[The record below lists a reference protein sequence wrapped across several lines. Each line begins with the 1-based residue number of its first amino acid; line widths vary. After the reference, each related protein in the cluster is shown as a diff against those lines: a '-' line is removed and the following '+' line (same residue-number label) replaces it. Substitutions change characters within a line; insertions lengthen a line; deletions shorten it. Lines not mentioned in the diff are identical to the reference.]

1 MNKRPSNK
9 TLDIQHNLKMKTF
22 QEKQSSLTD
31 KEDEL
36 AVVNEAINRLSKNAL
51 SNLSPDEFEKYI
63 DLNDKKRELEH
74 DIHLIKQSCD
84 ELDYYVNT
92 ADIVF
97 KYYDIVEN
105 GNILE
110 NENSQ
115 IVTENSILKFFQN
128 PSDSNTQNGEP
139 SSAKSTSKK
148 DDDRASLLEK
158 YMGTID
164 ENYMANSP
172 HTDADYCPICESKN
186 RTLLVNDG
194 LMYCN
199 DCYTIETI
207 IIDHEKPSYKDP
219 PKEISYFSY
228 KRLMIRCLKCYI
240 VLVGMHC
247 VLATLPNCWKVL
259 IIHLNYLV

>member
-1 MNKRPSNK
+1 MNKRPTNK
-9 TLDIQHNLKMKTF
+9 TLDIQHNLKMKSF
-22 QEKQSSLTD
+22 QNHQCSLTD

-36 AVVNEAINRLSKNAL
+36 AVVNEALNQLSKTAL
-51 SNLSPDEFEKYI
+51 SNLSPNEFDKYI
-63 DLNDKKRELEH
+63 DLTDKRRELEH
-74 DIHLIKQSCD
+74 EIQLIKNGHD

-92 ADIVF
+92 ADVVF

-115 IVTENSILKFFQN
+115 IITENSILKFFQVSTTS
-128 PSDSNTQNGEP
+128 PRPASGEP
-139 SSAKSTSKK
+139 SSAKSTDKK

-158 YMGTID
+158 YMETID
-164 ENYMANSP
+164 ENYMSHSP
-172 HTDADYCPICESKN
+172 HTDADFCPVCESKN

-199 DCYTIETI
+199 DCHTIETI

-228 KRLMIRCLKCYI
+228 KRLMIRCLKCCVLYV
-240 VLVGMHC
+240 VLVGF
-247 VLATLPNCWKVL
+247 LNGITLRHSQIAGKS
-259 IIHLNYLV
+259 Y

>member
-1 MNKRPSNK
+1 MNKRPSTK

-22 QEKQSSLTD
+22 QENQSSLTD

-36 AVVNEAINRLSKNAL
+36 AVVNEAINQLNKNAL
-51 SNLSPDEFEKYI
+51 SNLSPNEFDKYM

-74 DIHLIKQSCD
+74 YIQLIKRNCD
-84 ELDYYVNT
+84 ELDYYVDT

-128 PSDSNTQNGEP
+128 PSDSNTQNNINGEP
-139 SSAKSTSKK
+139 SSAKSNSKK

-164 ENYMANSP
+164 DNYMCHSP
-172 HTDADYCPICESKN
+172 HTEADYCPICESKN

-240 VLVGMHC
+240 VLVGMH
-247 VLATLPNCWKVL
+247 VASLRHSQIAGKS
-259 IIHLNYLV
+259 